1 MESVPL
7 RARIYDQE
15 YEFRDRDA
23 VTIGRDPTADVTVKS
38 PIASRQHAVVR
49 LGDDG
54 WVLEDRSSSGVFL
67 DGERVARLV
76 LADTIAVRLGH
87 PTFGDELWLIPG
99 EPAADTIPP
108 VLAPVSLPPSFS
120 VPPLQRPPAPQPSPT
135 PSGRIPVGN
144 LTGTYRTGATARI
157 TIGRDPDNDIVVND
171 LLVSRHHAELVL
183 TPQRGYEI
191 VDLRSHN
198 GTFVDGHRV
207 STAQI
212 DEDSVIGV
220 GHHQFRLVAGTLEL
234 YEDAGRI
241 EFAAAGLSVFVGD
254 RRPILDDV
262 SFLLPP
268 NCFLAIVGP
277 SGAGKS
283 TLMKALTGFQ
293 PADEGSVLYSGRDL
307 YDNLEELRPRIGY
320 VPQDDVLHPQL
331 TVRRAL
337 EFAAELRFPSDV
349 SAEER
354 GRAVEEVMSELGLSH
369 RADLRIDKLSGGQR
383 KRTSV
388 ALELMTKPSLLF
400 LDEPTSG
407 LDPGFEKSAMELLR
421 TLADGGRTV
430 IVVTHSLQSLD
441 LCDRVIFLAPGGST
455 AFFGTPE
462 EALEYFGKG
471 DYADV
476 FRALE
481 ESEEDWKG
489 RYARSPLHDLHVGQP
504 AAAVAQRSAPAAPL
518 TRSPQRSW
526 AGQLSTLV
534 RRQLAIIA
542 ADRGLLLLLVLLA
555 PALGLVVLTALG
567 KNGLTP
573 ALEKGVL
580 VPNPYTLGT
589 AFGLA
594 FCVAL
599 MGIVDSFRE
608 IVKELPILRRERSIG
623 LSLSA
628 YLASK
633 LVVLGPFVI
642 VQAFVFTFIAVQRQ
656 HGPED
661 ANLIHWSPLL
671 ELSLGL
677 ALTGLAAMT
686 TGLLI
691 SSMVSTSDKAAPI
704 MAALIAVQLMAS
716 GGAFDIRGKP
726 LIGQLSQVMATRWG
740 TSAVASTVNI
750 ERLTLNRCHS
760 APHSSCDQEWG
771 HSTGRWALDLTG
783 LVVICAGGVAG
794 SAYFL
799 NRRDPRPR
807 RRRR

>member
-1 MESVPL
+1 LDPVPL

-15 YEFRDRDA
+15 YEFRDRDT
-23 VTIGRDPTADVTVKS
+23 VTIGRDPAADVTVTS
-38 PIASRQHAVVR
+38 PIASRQHAVVQR
-49 LGDDG
+49 SDDG
-54 WVLEDRSSSGVFL
+54 WVLEDRSSSGVFH

-99 EPAADTIPP
+99 EPAVDTLPP
-108 VLAPVSLPPSFS
+108 VLAPVSLPPGF
-120 VPPLQRPPAPQPSPT
+120 VAPSQPSPVPRPSAT
-135 PSGRIPVGN
+135 PSVRIPVGN
-144 LTGTYRTGATARI
+144 LTGTYRTGASARI
-157 TIGRDPDNDIVVND
+157 TIGRDPDNDIVVRD

-183 TPQRGYEI
+183 TARRSYEI
-191 VDLRSHN
+191 VDLHSHN
-198 GTFVDGHRV
+198 GTFVDGHRIA
-207 STAQI
+207 TAKV
-212 DEDSVIGV
+212 DEDSVIGF

-241 EFAAAGLSVFVGD
+241 EFEASGLSVFVGD
-254 RRPILDDV
+254 HRAILDDV

-354 GRAVEEVMSELGLSH
+354 GRAVEEVMAELGLSH

-421 TLADGGRTV
+421 GLADGGRTV

-489 RYARSPLHDLHVGQP
+489 RYAASPLHHRHVGQP
-504 AAAVAQRSAPAAPL
+504 AAAVAQRSAPAPL
-518 TRSPQRSW
+518 TRSAQRSW

-573 ALEKGVL
+573 TVEKGVL

-589 AFGLA
+589 CFGLA

-633 LVVLGPFVI
+633 VVVLAPFVI
-642 VQAFVFTFIAVQRQ
+642 VQAFVFTFLAVQRQ

-661 ANLIHWSPLL
+661 ANLLHWSPLL

-677 ALTGLAAMT
+677 ALTGIAAMA
-686 TGLLI
+686 TGLLV

-704 MAALIAVQLMAS
+704 MAALVAVQLLAS

-760 APHSSCDQEWG
+760 APHSSCDKEWG
-771 HSTGRWALDLTG
+771 HSTRRWALDLTG
-783 LVVICAGGVAG
+783 LVVISAGGVAG